1 MPQWMLKVKDFP
13 RKNHFPFRVE
23 QIYCCSD
30 NIIPATERQWDCFEV
45 CFRLSSETDSTE
57 DIVNG
62 EYLKMSCPN
71 VAWRLPGS
79 VWGQPQPSVRN
90 VISFSYSPEVL
101 KNMEQLG
108 MKVENTVWNFAM
120 SSELDTLIAKFK
132 RTVYNL
138 YTPGAADTLDWV
150 CFSLMAT
157 LLLQENVPESKVST
171 GNRIRNVSIWFH
183 THYAEKI
190 DIDEIAAANG
200 FSHDHFFKSWKKYFD
215 VTPTQYIN
223 NLRLEAAAKRLKES
237 NIPISE
243 IIREVHFAGEYMFYQ
258 RFRQKYGMTPDEY
271 RKRHSSDPVI
281 LPI

>member
-1 MPQWMLKVKDFP
+1 MSQWSLKVKDFP
-13 RKNHFPFRVE
+13 RKNHFPFHVE
-23 QIYCCSD
+23 QIYCC
-30 NIIPATERQWDCFEV
+30 NEKNIPATERQWDCFEV
-45 CFRLSSETDSTE
+45 CFRLSSETDLTE
-57 DIVNG
+57 EIVNG

-79 VWGQPQPSVRN
+79 VWGQPQTSVRN

-157 LLLQENVPESKVST
+157 LLLQENMPEAKMSAGT
-171 GNRIRNVSIWFH
+171 RIRNVSIWFQ

-200 FSHDHFFKSWKKYFD
+200 FSHDHFFKSWKKYFN

-223 NLRLEAAAKRLKES
+223 NLRLEAAARRLKES
-237 NIPISE
+237 NIPILE
-243 IIREVHFAGEYMFYQ
+243 IIREVHFAGKYMFYQ

-281 LPI
+281 LPN

>member
-1 MPQWMLKVKDFP
+1 MSQWSLKVKDFP
-13 RKNHFPFRVE
+13 RKNHFPFHVE
-23 QIYCCSD
+23 QIYCC
-30 NIIPATERQWDCFEV
+30 NEKKIPATERQWDCFEV
-45 CFRLSSETDSTE
+45 CFRLSSETDLTE
-57 DIVNG
+57 EIVNG

-79 VWGQPQPSVRN
+79 VWGQPQTSVRN

-157 LLLQENVPESKVST
+157 LLQQENMPEAKVSAGT
-171 GNRIRNVSIWFH
+171 RIRNVSIWFQ

-190 DIDEIAAANG
+190 DINEIAAANG
-200 FSHDHFFKSWKKYFD
+200 FSHDHFFKSWKKYFN

-223 NLRLEAAAKRLKES
+223 NLRLEAAARQLKES

-243 IIREVHFAGEYMFYQ
+243 IIREVHFSGKSIFPENTCSTSVSGRNTA
-258 RFRQKYGMTPDEY
+258 
-271 RKRHSSDPVI
+271 
-281 LPI
+281 